1 MTELEA
7 SRLVVAAIR
16 RIHPTTLDSQID
28 EHADHI
34 ERALARTAFARCH
47 WVRELLFR
55 YRGVQLGVRDDHVRF
70 ITLVARA
77 SHYRLLD
84 PRAAHVLDQLV
95 IAGRGAAGAGAG
107 MHG

>member
-16 RIHPTTLDSQID
+16 RVHPTTLDTEID

-34 ERALARTAFARCH
+34 ERVLARTAFARCY

-55 YRGVQLGVRDDHVRF
+55 YRGVQLGVGDDHVRF

-77 SHYRLLD
+77 SRCRLLD

-95 IAGRGAAGAGAG
+95 IASRGAAAGGAS